1 MKLLNLLKIVKASIQ
16 SPENFAKSIGVK
28 VGHGCSISTK
38 EFPSEGYLV
47 EIGDYVRI
55 AAHASFYTHG
65 AVVALRWL
73 YNDPDLDQFGKIK
86 IGSYTSIGAHA
97 MIMPGVSIGEKCIV
111 AGGAVVTKSVP
122 DGCMV
127 AGNPARIIGHT
138 DEFYRRVKEKYDFGC
153 KRLSHKEKMDFLLSQ
168 PDDKFI
174 KKGYLKEA

>member
-1 MKLLNLLKIVKASIQ
+1 MTSIFKLIKSKLQ
-16 SPENFAKSIGVK
+16 SPEDFAKSIGVK
-28 VGHGCSISTK
+28 VGKGCSISSK

-65 AVVALRWL
+65 AIVALRWL

-86 IGSYTSIGAHA
+86 IGNYSSIGAYA
-97 MIMPGVSIGEKCIV
+97 MIMPGVTIGEKCIV

-127 AGNPARIIGHT
+127 AGNPARIIGKT
-138 DEFYRRVKEKYDFGC
+138 DEFYHRVKEKYDFGC
-153 KRLSHKEKMDFLLSQ
+153 KRLSEEEKKRFLLSQ
-168 PDDKFI
+168 PEERFI
-174 KKGYLKEA
+174 RKKLMKVE